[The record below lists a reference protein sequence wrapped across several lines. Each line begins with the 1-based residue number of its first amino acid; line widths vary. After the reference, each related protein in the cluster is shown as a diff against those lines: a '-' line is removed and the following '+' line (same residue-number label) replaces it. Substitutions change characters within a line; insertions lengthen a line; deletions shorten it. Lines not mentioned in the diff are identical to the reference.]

1 MRDIEGYCGI
11 STLRVC
17 DYEILGVF
25 LIQVICVPLSAL
37 NLPSVLVPRMTE
49 MFLSDVLE
57 ITGITG
63 GGAGPLLAE
72 VVVPVAP

>member
-1 MRDIEGYCGI
+1 
-11 STLRVC
+11 
-17 DYEILGVF
+17 
-25 LIQVICVPLSAL
+25 
-37 NLPSVLVPRMTE
+37 MTE